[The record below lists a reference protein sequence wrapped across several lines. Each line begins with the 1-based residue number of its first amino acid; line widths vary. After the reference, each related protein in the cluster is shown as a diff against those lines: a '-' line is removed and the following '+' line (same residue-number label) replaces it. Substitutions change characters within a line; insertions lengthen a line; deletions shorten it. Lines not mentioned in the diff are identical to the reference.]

1 MGATI
6 AAVAKVSPSRLRGFD
21 RPCRPLNHMSL
32 NNEGLIVKGGSVQIG
47 NAAIGRGARLSVM
60 MQESRAKAE
69 AVKDQPDLQQALK
82 DLCAQV
88 AELTKRLP
96 PETQDTV
103 ARDLNTFVT
112 EATSP
117 QPRKA
122 WYDISGAG
130 LIDATKAVVEFAGPV
145 AKAVKLVIGL
155 LA

>member
-1 MGATI
+1 PT
-6 AAVAKVSPSRLRGFD
+6 
-21 RPCRPLNHMSL
+21 
-32 NNEGLIVKGGSVQIG
+32 NNEGFIVSGGNVQIG
-47 NAAIGRGARLSVM
+47 NAAIGRNARLSVTL
-60 MQESRAKAE
+60 QESLAKVE

-96 PETQDTV
+96 PERQDTV

-112 EATSP
+112 ETTSA

-130 LIDATKAVVEFAGPV
+130 LIEAAKAVVEFAGPV
-145 AKAVKLVIGL
+145 AKSVKLVMGL
-155 LA
+155 LP